1 MMWNWKRLAGT
12 LGLITLLLATAPA
25 VQAKMVSIVGNDV
38 NMRSGPGTKYKV
50 MWELGNGFPLMVLKR
65 SGQWYRVR
73 DFEGTI
79 GWVHQDVV
87 NRSPHMIIK
96 VHKKSRKR
104 INVRSGPGTK
114 YRIVAKAY
122 YGVVF
127 KTLKQQNGWVKVQ
140 HEKGVTGWIKR
151 SLLWGW

>member
-1 MMWNWKRLAGT
+1 MTKKIFRSVIILGTVLLVTLYASTSLAD
-12 LGLITLLLATAPA
+12 
-25 VQAKMVSIVGNDV
+25 MVSIDGDDV

-50 MWELGNGFPLMVLKR
+50 LWELGNGFPLMVLKR
-65 SGQWYRVR
+65 SGQWLRVR

-79 GWVHQDVV
+79 GWVHRDVTQKT
-87 NRSPHMIIK
+87 PHMVVK
-96 VHKKSRKR
+96 VHKNSKKR

-127 KTLKQQNGWVKVQ
+127 KTLSQKNGWVNVQ